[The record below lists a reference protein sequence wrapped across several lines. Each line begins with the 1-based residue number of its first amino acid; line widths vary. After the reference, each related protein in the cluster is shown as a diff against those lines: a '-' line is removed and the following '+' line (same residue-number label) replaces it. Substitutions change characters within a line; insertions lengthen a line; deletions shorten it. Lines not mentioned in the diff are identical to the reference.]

1 MREIYAF
8 EVPSSTEWSFQ
19 KLGDVFTPNVF
30 EDISR
35 TIEVKLEALKMY
47 ESEIRKY
54 PHPRSL
60 KALNIIAQRW
70 GIVVGKEYVEP
81 FALIRRIVD

>member
-1 MREIYAF
+1 
-8 EVPSSTEWSFQ
+8 
-19 KLGDVFTPNVF
+19 
-30 EDISR
+30 
-35 TIEVKLEALKMY
+35 MY

-60 KALNIIAQRW
+60 RALNIIAQRW